1 MIIDKLKPGVRYLL
15 RTLRLTPMHRVLRRL
30 KWYGINP
37 KTLNALEVFGCDGEH
52 LTRDIAS
59 VVAKLEIWEFGP
71 EYEAILKRRFPK
83 SEIKITDSYVEIE
96 RTPRKYG
103 LVVVDNHVGVIS
115 NHYEHFDMFP
125 AIFRVL
131 NDPAIII
138 LNVLSKIQQKD
149 SEWLTQRQLFY
160 KAANPARIT
169 FDEIENTYRNLA
181 KENGWTV
188 EQIFFERR
196 WSFDLSDPLCY
207 YGALKLKCS

>member
-1 MIIDKLKPGVRYLL
+1 MIVDKLKPVVRYLA
-15 RTLRLTPMHRVLRRL
+15 RTLRLTPMHRILRRF

-37 KTLNALEVFGCDGEH
+37 KTLIALELFGCDGEH
-52 LTRDIAS
+52 HSRDIVS

-71 EYEAILKRRFPK
+71 QYESILKQRFPK

-96 RTPRKYG
+96 RTPRKYDM
-103 LVVVDNHVGVIS
+103 VVADNSFSVSS

-131 NDPAIII
+131 NDPATII
-138 LNVLSKIQQKD
+138 LNIFPKSQLKD
-149 SEWLTQRQLFY
+149 SEWLRQRQVFY
-160 KAANPARIT
+160 KAANPAHVT

-181 KENGWTV
+181 EENGWIM

-196 WSFDLSDPLCY
+196 WSFNLSSPPFY
-207 YGALKLKCS
+207 YGVLKLRRK